1 MASYKEL
8 LEYAKSQ
15 YTYKEIIATADFR
28 IIEQKFLN
36 DGKTS
41 ATTWFNDQ
49 GAEDIYLLTTTED
62 DPCFDMSDSASDKRE
77 LNKLELIRI
86 LHTGGDW
93 NLLQNLIASGAPLFR
108 GGLAELGQLRREKE
122 KFDELNLEPEERL
135 ATDPK
140 FRDLVA
146 RKREELEASR
156 IAKKQLDE
164 AEALTVSQNLLE
176 MSEADLSEF
185 LGLID
190 WSTLWETDFI
200 ERWFVPNF
208 ICEGR
213 AHSYYAQSGL
223 GKSLLMQ
230 EIAVCL
236 AAGKSAL
243 GFPPQA
249 QIRVLY
255 IDNEN
260 TPEGDVKPRIKA
272 MGYDPSHLENLKY
285 LSFPDITPLN
295 TESGGEMFKFILDKF
310 QPQLVFL
317 DTFSRFLDG
326 DENLSITAQKF
337 YQWTGREMKKRGIAY
352 VRIDHMGK
360 DSTKAARGTSAK
372 KDDVDLI
379 WLMKEIDTKT
389 RFELINEKARVPI
402 GESKF
407 ILNRNLN
414 PLSHQILSGIDW
426 HALIEIAERS
436 QKATELVTEYADSNP
451 KSRLGKT
458 QVWSALRKECSMHQ
472 ISRKTLWEALEQFKS
487 PKSLLIE
494 EPIPQS

>member
-1 MASYKEL
+1 MASYSEL
-8 LEYAKSQ
+8 LEFAKSQ
-15 YTYKEIIATADFR
+15 YTYKEIIAPADFR
-28 IIEQKFLN
+28 ITKQEVLN
-36 DGKTS
+36 DGVTPG
-41 ATTWFNDQ
+41 TIWLNDQ
-49 GAEDIYLLTTTED
+49 GAEEIYLMTTTED
-62 DPCFDMSDSASDKRE
+62 DPCFDISDSASDKRE

-93 NLLQNLIASGAPLFR
+93 NLLQNLVASGTPLFR
-108 GGLAELGQLRREKE
+108 GGLAGLGQLRRENE
-122 KFDELNLEPEERL
+122 KLNELTLEPEERL
-135 ATDPK
+135 ANDSK
-140 FRDLVA
+140 FRELVA

-156 IAKKQLDE
+156 IAKKQLDD
-164 AEALTVSQNLLE
+164 AEALTVSRNLAD
-176 MSEADLSEF
+176 MSESDLSEF

-200 ERWFVPNF
+200 ERWFIPNF

-249 QIRVLY
+249 PIRVLY

-295 TESGGEMFKFILDKF
+295 TKSGGEMFKYILDKF

-372 KDDVDLI
+372 RDDVDLI
-379 WLMKEIDTKT
+379 WLMKEIEPKI

-402 GESKF
+402 SESKF

-414 PLSHQILSGIDW
+414 PLSHQILSGLDW
-426 HALIEIAERS
+426 HALIEFAERS
-436 QKATELVTEYADSNP
+436 QKADELVSEYASNYP

-458 QVWSALRKECSMHQ
+458 QVWNALQKECALYG
-472 ISRKTLWEALEQFKS
+472 ITRKILWEALEHFKS
-487 PKSLLIE
+487 PKSVNIE
-494 EPIPQS
+494 ESISQS